1 MSKQKIYSLFFKL
14 LLSIILLN
22 LNGLLYLFI
31 GTTGIISPLIL
42 FLSVYLI
49 TNSDDRTFSKLFT
62 GYFLYILIYLV
73 VGLIS
78 LIVSL
83 QVGANTLSTIADI
96 IKTLIFVSALY
107 LGYKQELKY
116 NSSIINFTCWVII
129 ISVLLSFGLD
139 YINIAA
145 IQGNYRTEMRMS
157 GFFANPNELAAQAL
171 FAILS
176 VQFLYKQ
183 YINKLYRLILFII
196 LLICAYSM
204 FMAFSRSIFLAFFI
218 LLFLQLFVYR
228 GISMKSTFFVVC
240 SILLLSIVLPILYES
255 VNVNLQK

>member
-96 IKTLIFVSALY
+96 IKTLINKKKTLVKNVS
-107 LGYKQELKY
+107 EL
-116 NSSIINFTCWVII
+116 
-129 ISVLLSFGLD
+129 
-139 YINIAA
+139 
-145 IQGNYRTEMRMS
+145 E
-157 GFFANPNELAAQAL
+157 
-171 FAILS
+171 
-176 VQFLYKQ
+176 
-183 YINKLYRLILFII
+183 
-196 LLICAYSM
+196 
-204 FMAFSRSIFLAFFI
+204 
-218 LLFLQLFVYR
+218 
-228 GISMKSTFFVVC
+228 
-240 SILLLSIVLPILYES
+240 
-255 VNVNLQK
+255 VNTMI